1 MSTTTPILR
10 PLTACLKALS
20 LRPISARTIT
30 TTATGAIVL
39 PRKVGMV
46 HQPAAFHSPRTPL
59 PLSLPPVPTVSPT
72 YSHVLDAASPR
83 RHIKVYPPPQKNAS
97 KSPIADLTVQQLAVL
112 DPLGARQKLFSRHNR
127 DAIRVGDI
135 LQVRRGNG
143 EQPFAGVLINIR
155 RRGVDTAF
163 LLRGQVTRIGVE
175 VWFKLYSPTIEGID
189 LVQRAKKRAKRAKL
203 YYMRY
208 VRVGRG
214 GRGCALMNAVTP
226 SMISDPSRTSLTST
240 FGSVPCFVEMAGRM
254 GEELVV
260 VRRGSTG
267 LARDS
272 ASAWRRWREICI
284 IKNILHTVSLLL
296 DFHFLLN
303 RCCCYN
309 NTARGH
315 VFDQYL
321 AHLPQL
327 EFLYLPTG
335 GLGELVTD
343 EEDIFRH
350 FLLCKYCPLPSS
362 SFRGRGRHTEMVR
375 QPSPNPLP

>member
-46 HQPAAFHSPRTPL
+46 HQPAAFHSP
-59 PLSLPPVPTVSPT
+59 
-72 YSHVLDAASPR
+72 HAASPR

-203 YYMRY
+203 YYMRDPKHDLGSVQNIVNQY
-208 VRVGRG
+208 VRQRAMLRGDGRKDGRG
-214 GRGCALMNAVTP
+214 
-226 SMISDPSRTSLTST
+226 
-240 FGSVPCFVEMAGRM
+240 AG
-254 GEELVV
+254 
-260 VRRGSTG
+260 
-267 LARDS
+267 
-272 ASAWRRWREICI
+272 
-284 IKNILHTVSLLL
+284 
-296 DFHFLLN
+296 
-303 RCCCYN
+303 
-309 NTARGH
+309 
-315 VFDQYL
+315 
-321 AHLPQL
+321 
-327 EFLYLPTG
+327 G
-335 GLGELVTD
+335 GAKGKH
-343 EEDIFRH
+343 RAG
-350 FLLCKYCPLPSS
+350 K
-362 SFRGRGRHTEMVR
+362 R
-375 QPSPNPLP
+375 